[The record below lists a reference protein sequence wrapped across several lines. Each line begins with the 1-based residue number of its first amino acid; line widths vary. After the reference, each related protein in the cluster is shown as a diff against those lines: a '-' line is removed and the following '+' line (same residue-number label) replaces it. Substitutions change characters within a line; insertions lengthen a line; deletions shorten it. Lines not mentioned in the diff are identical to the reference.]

1 MAYKMKYKGYIGK
14 GKSPMKTGHLEK
26 AERPKPKQAGMMG
39 ASSSIRVP
47 FEEQGGP
54 IGAMAGGVYKG
65 AKAAA
70 IATDKA
76 LKKEAK
82 DQIKKGDA
90 RKNFRIG
97 SKI

>member
-1 MAYKMKYKGYIGK
+1 MAFKMKRFSGFGN
-14 GKSPMKTGHLEK
+14 SPMKKNHLEK

-47 FEEQGGP
+47 FQEQGGP
-54 IGAMAGGVYKG
+54 IGVMAGGVYKG
-65 AKAAA
+65 AKASA

-76 LKKEAK
+76 LNKEAK

>member
-1 MAYKMKYKGYIGK
+1 MAFKMKGFSGF
-14 GKSPMKTGHLEK
+14 GNSPMKKDHLEK
-26 AERPKPKQAGMMG
+26 DEKALKPKEAGMMG
-39 ASSSIRVP
+39 AVSGLP
-47 FEEQGGP
+47 KFPLEEQGGP
-54 IGAMAGGVYKG
+54 IGVVAGGVYKG
-65 AKAAA
+65 AKASA

-97 SKI
+97 SKM